1 MYGPIESLNSND
13 VMLVITLASRIAPK
27 KKKTCQGRLTWSSFV
42 VARLFRGPLILPSHI
57 SLHRQLSL
65 ELSTFIQALLSPCA
79 PLFFIYGGEWV
90 LSRRNACTDCTDLIA
105 VLVHCACSD
114 IRKVLPAFWVL
125 EVLEIFR
132 RLLLVFAPA
141 GKIYAMHRELTD
153 SFFFIYR
160 HTHCSTRNHHW
171 CPSPHHTSHFIRARN
186 NFLVCSYFF
195 LLSGVSDWSR
205 CNWQEKLKIRM

>member
-27 KKKTCQGRLTWSSFV
+27 KKKTCQGRLAWSFFV

-65 ELSTFIQALLSPCA
+65 ELSTFIQALLSPC

-153 SFFFIYR
+153 SFFLYIVTHTARLGTIIDVLLLTTR
-160 HTHCSTRNHHW
+160 HTSFEQET
-171 CPSPHHTSHFIRARN
+171 I
-186 NFLVCSYFF
+186 FLFVLIF